1 MLANAITLV
10 RLLLTFLVIALFQR
24 HFYIDVMLLGT
35 IAIIFALDAVD
46 GYVARQRN
54 EISPVGAMLDI
65 VGDRIIENIF
75 WIYFTVHKMIPLWI
89 PIVVLSRGILTD
101 NVKRFA
107 MPEKE
112 TTLADNPGTLSMWTR
127 YLTNSRVSRGLYGCA
142 KAVTF
147 LYLGG
152 VMLLKQANVPFG
164 RVHHFELV
172 GVIFSVVTVAICLIR
187 GLPVV
192 VDGWKYLNPNRKEC

>member
-1 MLANAITLV
+1 MLANAITLLRV
-10 RLLLTFLVIALFQR
+10 LLTFFVIALFQR
-24 HFYIDVMLLGT
+24 HFFFDVVLLGI
-35 IAIIFALDAVD
+35 IALIFALDAVD

-65 VGDRIIENIF
+65 VGDRIIENSF
-75 WIYFTVHKMIPLWI
+75 WFYFAFHQMIPLWM

-107 MPEKE
+107 MHQKK
-112 TTLADNPGTLSMWTR
+112 TTLAANTGTLSTWTR
-127 YLTNSRVSRGLYGCA
+127 YLTNSRVSRGIYGCA

-147 LYLGG
+147 LYLGS
-152 VMLLKQANVPFG
+152 VMLLKQANFQVG
-164 RVHHFELV
+164 CIHHLERL
-172 GVIFSVVTVAICLIR
+172 GVVLSIVTVAMCLIR

-192 VDGWKYLNPNRKEC
+192 VDGWHSLNRSQI